1 MSHHKLAEVV
11 RPGTRLT
18 WQRQV
23 IWNTLHQSEE
33 HLSAEAIRDRIAA
46 ELPSA
51 NLPTI
56 YRNLVILKEMGLIQE
71 LHIADSPVR
80 FEAIVRGQEHPHLVC
95 RDCGHIE
102 HPEARAL
109 SAAVKAAALASGFGQ
124 PSAGVIVYGACQAC
138 QGTMALRTADR
149 G

>member
-1 MSHHKLAEVV
+1 MSHHTLAEVV
-11 RPGTRLT
+11 TPGTRLT

-33 HLSAEAIRDRIAA
+33 HLSAEAIRDRIASA
-46 ELPSA
+46 LPSA

-56 YRNLVILKEMGLIQE
+56 YRNLATLKEMGLIQE

-80 FEAIVRGQEHPHLVC
+80 FEAIVHSLEHPHLVC
-95 RDCGHIE
+95 RDCGHVE

-138 QGTMALRTADR
+138 LGASVLRAADH